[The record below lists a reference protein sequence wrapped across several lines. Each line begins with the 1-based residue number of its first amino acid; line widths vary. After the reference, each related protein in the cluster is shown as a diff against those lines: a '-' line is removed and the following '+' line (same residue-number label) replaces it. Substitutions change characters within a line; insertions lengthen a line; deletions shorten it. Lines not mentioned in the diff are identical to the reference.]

1 MFAFYFIQGYEAR
14 LFRLNKAHGGMV
26 TSAEEAVDLQ
36 KKISALN
43 RFYRTWSQ
51 SNKNSVPSGV
61 GTEENIRKRDV
72 GEKLVV
78 SCFISS
84 SFVHCHILCIV
95 KGFLHLSLLIFF
107 ISLCL
112 FLFYFWVGWRHES
125 LLLVLFVLRD
135 LIFVILKRAYVLFF
149 VSISCILSF

>member
-1 MFAFYFIQGYEAR
+1 MTLFPAVGLYVTFYFIQGYEAR

-51 SNKNSVPSGV
+51 SNKNSVPSDV

-78 SCFISS
+78 SCLLALS
-84 SFVHCHILCIV
+84 HLLLCIV
-95 KGFLHLSLLIFF
+95 KGALDLFMLHFGF
-107 ISLCL
+107 T
-112 FLFYFWVGWRHES
+112 
-125 LLLVLFVLRD
+125 
-135 LIFVILKRAYVLFF
+135 
-149 VSISCILSF
+149 